1 MTAWRNADR
10 YRAITEAAER
20 RAAQAERL
28 ISEIVNAL
36 AVSGEF
42 VASID
47 LEPAQ
52 PVVDLKWAARQ
63 AGRHLGMR
71 IDIHQT
77 ISKASD
83 QTRVRVTGTPLHL

>member
-10 YRAITEAAER
+10 YRAITESAER

-42 VASID
+42 VASIN

-52 PVVDLKWAARQ
+52 QVVDLKWAARQ
-63 AGRHLGMR
+63 AGRLLGMR

-77 ISKASD
+77 ICKASD
-83 QTRVRVTGTPLHL
+83 ETHVRVTGSPLHL

>member
-1 MTAWRNADR
+1 MTAWRSADR
-10 YRAITEAAER
+10 YRAITESAER
-20 RAAQAERL
+20 RTAQSEGL

-36 AVSGEF
+36 AASGEF

-52 PVVDLKWAARQ
+52 QVVDLKWAARQ
-63 AGRHLGMR
+63 AGRDLGMR

-83 QTRVRVTGTPLHL
+83 QTQVRVTGTQPHL